1 MQFRSLALLACASC
15 ALAHGN
21 HGHDQTPISGPH
33 KSLWYNTLPGDG
45 GTQADSV
52 FSGISTFGR
61 LPYFPCL
68 ASDEE
73 KYDIAFLGAPF
84 DTGTSY
90 RPGARFGPS
99 GIRQGSRRL
108 NLYGGYNVPMEA
120 NPFNFWGKVIDCG
133 DIPVTSYDNAYA
145 LQQIE
150 DGHNTLLMRQ
160 PYTAAKE
167 PGISKNGKTLPRVIT
182 LGGDHT
188 ITLPLLRSIN
198 KAYGPISVIHFDSHL
213 DTWKPKVFG
222 GAPSKQAA
230 INHGTYFYWA
240 SEEGLL
246 ANDSSIHA
254 GIRTTLSGPSDYD
267 NDGYCGFTRVEARE
281 IDTIGTDGIIKRII
295 DRVGTKNPVYLSI
308 DIDTLDPAFA
318 PATGTPE
325 TGGWST
331 RELRTILRGLESLN
345 FVAADIVEV
354 APAYDTNAE
363 LTTMAAADVLYEVM
377 TIMVKRGPLTK
388 NATQSEDPYVPQAS
402 TIEAQE
408 L

>member
-1 MQFRSLALLACASC
+1 MLFKSFTFLGIASV
-15 ALAHGN
+15 AIAHGS
-21 HGHDQTPISGPH
+21 HDQEPMEGPH
-33 KSLWYNTLPGDG
+33 QSLWYNTLPGDG

-61 LPYFPCL
+61 LPYQPCL
-68 ASDEE
+68 GHNSI
-73 KYDIAFLGAPF
+73 KYDIAFIGAPF

-108 NLYGGYNVPMEA
+108 NLYWATVL
-120 NPFNFWGKVIDCG
+120 DCG
-133 DIPVTSYDNAYA
+133 DIPVTSYDNQFA

-150 DGHNTLLMRQ
+150 EGHYSILSRPPVTDADKLG
-160 PYTAAKE
+160 PA
-167 PGISKNGKTLPRVIT
+167 SKGRTLPRVIT

-198 KAYGPISVIHFDSHL
+198 RAYGPVTVIHFDSHL
-213 DTWKPKVFG
+213 DTWRPKVFG
-222 GAPSKQAA
+222 GSPSEAA
-230 INHGTYFYWA
+230 SINHGTYFYHA
-240 SEEGLL
+240 AMEGLL
-246 ANDSSIHA
+246 VNDTNIHA

-267 NDGYCGFTRVEARE
+267 NDGYCGFEIVEARE
-281 IDTIGTDGIIKRII
+281 IDTIGTTGIIEKILK
-295 DRVGTKNPVYLSI
+295 RVGPDRPVYLSI

-331 RELRTILRGLESLN
+331 RELRTIIRGLESLN
-345 FVAADIVEV
+345 LIAADIVEV

-363 LTTMAAADVLYEVM
+363 HTTMAAADVLYEVM
-377 TIMVKRGPLTK
+377 SIMVKKGPLSRMMDGK
-388 NATQSEDPYVPQAS
+388 TQE
-402 TIEAQE
+402 E